1 MGLAAAS
8 GGVAVSAAAAGFLT
22 GVFVAPGPGA

>member
-1 MGLAAAS
+1 MGRAAPS
-8 GGVAVSAAAAGFLT
+8 GGIAVFAAAAGFLT